1 MWKRLSMPFPP
12 MRHTKTKLALL
23 TGNGQTA
30 GWHKKGRILFNQNH
44 PWRIARTQWQAILSS
59 ATGSTNTAT
68 RLTNMALKR
77 WARKTGNTSKTSKC
91 TVVYKIQ
98 LSIWS
103 TCSPSRTQTVVV
115 TRLAIVFST
124 WQAYSPWWN
133 SGRKL
138 LTSSK
143 IQNSLSSKTSTS
155 AQIGSIWVSCSV
167 WTMRMMR
174 ILDKRGPIWY
184 GFGWQRLGIWH
195 LSRVKIMETSK
206 LVWSAL

>member
-1 MWKRLSMPFPP
+1 MSSSKIGISTTTIMWKRLSMPFPP

-30 GWHKKGRILFNQNH
+30 GWHNTGRILQNQNH

-59 ATGSTNTAT
+59 ATGSYITAT
-68 RLTNMALKR
+68 ILSRVALKR
-77 WARKTGNTSKTSKC
+77 WTRQTGNTSKTSKC

-103 TCSPSRTQTVVV
+103 TCSPSWTQTVVV

-124 WQAYSPWWN
+124 WQAWSPWWRP
-133 SGRKL
+133 GRKL

-143 IQNSLSSKTSTS
+143 IQNSLSAKTSRS
-155 AQIGSIWVSCSV
+155 VMIGPLWVSC
-167 WTMRMMR
+167 
-174 ILDKRGPIWY
+174 
-184 GFGWQRLGIWH
+184 
-195 LSRVKIMETSK
+195 
-206 LVWSAL
+206 